1 MSEDLVQETYILKP
15 GIKFTPDTLHRDQ
28 NDFDYSVTD
37 VEGFTVEPSG
47 LWFETFIIEEL
58 FMPLDLE
65 HLRQQIA
72 EIVDEFVDDTA
83 DIKQIAVDRILEVTL
98 GRKQ

>member
-1 MSEDLVQETYILKP
+1 METKHEQVIKIINRYAANIANCTQPAAMLDTAYEIEQLYVSKP
-15 GIKFTPDTLHRDQ
+15 I
-28 NDFDYSVTD
+28 
-37 VEGFTVEPSG
+37 
-47 LWFETFIIEEL
+47 
-58 FMPLDLE
+58 DLE